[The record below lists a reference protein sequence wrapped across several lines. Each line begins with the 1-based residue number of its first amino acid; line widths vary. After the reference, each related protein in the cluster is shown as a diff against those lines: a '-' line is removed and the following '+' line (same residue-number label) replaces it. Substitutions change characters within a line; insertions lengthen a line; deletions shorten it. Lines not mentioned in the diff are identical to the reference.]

1 MSLQAAEKS
10 TTVETQIAE
19 SMTNVADRRD
29 QADRHQPSVECG
41 EVHRLGGH
49 ISVRARNVSGALMLT
64 IEDTGCGIP
73 KTRWAS
79 LAGRSNRWRTNSPK
93 ATPAPASALRFPGR
107 SPSGTAAR

>member
-41 EVHRLGGH
+41 EVHRLALQLRVLS
-49 ISVRARNVSGALMLT
+49 ISESMGDHDSEVM
-64 IEDTGCGIP
+64 D
-73 KTRWAS
+73 
-79 LAGRSNRWRTNSPK
+79 
-93 ATPAPASALRFPGR
+93 
-107 SPSGTAAR
+107 